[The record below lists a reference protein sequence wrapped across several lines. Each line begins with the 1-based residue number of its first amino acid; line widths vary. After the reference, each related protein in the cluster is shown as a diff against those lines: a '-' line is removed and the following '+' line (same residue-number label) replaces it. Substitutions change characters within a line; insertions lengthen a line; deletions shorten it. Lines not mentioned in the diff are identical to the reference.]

1 FFFQAEDGIRD
12 RNVTGVQTCAL
23 PICKEDLPL
32 ITGTSC
38 FVGDMSLPRQL
49 HMRVVRSPVA
59 HGKIIDIDASA
70 ALEAPGV
77 VAVWTHHDVA
87 DIPPIPF
94 RETKVQGLQP
104 YRQPILAK
112 EYVRYVGEPV
122 AVVFADDAYRAEDAA
137 ALVVVDIDQF
147 PAITDA
153 LAPPR
158 EFDENHSTEPVI
170 LRKGYGDVE
179 QAFKEADEIVEL
191 ELNVGRHTAVPMETQ
206 GALARYNAS
215 RDHLEIYGATKRP
228 HWNRD
233 QLAEM

>member
-1 FFFQAEDGIRD
+1 LRKQR
-12 RNVTGVQTCAL
+12 
-23 PICKEDLPL
+23 
-32 ITGTSC
+32 
-38 FVGDMSLPRQL
+38 

-112 EYVRYVGEPV
+112 EYVRYVGEPI
-122 AVVFADDAYRAEDAA
+122 AVVFADDAYRGEDAGDVIFA
-137 ALVVVDIDQF
+137 DIDQL

-153 LAPPR
+153 LTSPR
-158 EFDENHSTEPVI
+158 EFDANHSTEPVI
-170 LRKGYGDVE
+170 LRKGYGDVDK
-179 QAFKEADEIVEL
+179 AFEDAHQRVEL
-191 ELNVGRHTAVPMETQ
+191 ELNVGRHTAVPMETR
-206 GALARYNAS
+206 GALARYNPS
-215 RDHLEIYGATKRP
+215 RDHLEIYGAT
-228 HWNRD
+228 
-233 QLAEM
+233 